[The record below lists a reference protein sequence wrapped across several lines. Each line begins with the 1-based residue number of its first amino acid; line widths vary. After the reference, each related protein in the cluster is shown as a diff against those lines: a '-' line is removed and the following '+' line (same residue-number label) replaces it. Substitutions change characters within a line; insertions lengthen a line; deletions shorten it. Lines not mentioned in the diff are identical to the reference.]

1 MFKSEPEPPSAE
13 LFCFGIN
20 PVCRFITDYVFRGR
34 GGDSILPTNIRFCC
48 CLGWGGSCFYNHR
61 GKQWYARI
69 YCHLLSVS
77 DFFSFFSITF
87 LLLRNS
93 SFLVGWWVVSYGRG
107 LPISWTHHTVTL
119 IMIANDSEMKSARS
133 GARYHASVNV
143 KDNFQKEK
151 FLFKYLQL
159 STPILHWITR
169 WWGEH

>member
-1 MFKSEPEPPSAE
+1 MFKSEPVPPSAE

-20 PVCRFITDYVFRGR
+20 PVCSLITDYVFRGR
-34 GGDSILPTNIRFCC
+34 GGDYILLANTRFCC
-48 CLGWGGSCFYNHR
+48 CLGGGGSCFYNHQ

-77 DFFSFFSITF
+77 IFSTALS
-87 LLLRNS
+87 LLLF
-93 SFLVGWWVVSYGRG
+93 SFLVRKQWVTGW

-119 IMIANDSEMKSARS
+119 MIANDSEMKSARS